1 MLPKSKLDSFSDPI
15 NFEFHLEK
23 KKFLKESIM
32 LMPQADRKKIYE
44 HLFEDG
50 VCIAKKD
57 YNLKTHPEIKG
68 VKNLYVIKALKVRI
82 F

>member
-1 MLPKSKLDSFSDPI
+1 
-15 NFEFHLEK
+15 
-23 KKFLKESIM
+23 M

-57 YNLKTHPEIKG
+57 YNLKSHPEIKG
-68 VKNLYVIKALKVRI
+68 VRNLFVIKALKVRI
-82 F
+82 VECCGSACVRARPRGGSRWQ

>member
-1 MLPKSKLDSFSDPI
+1 
-15 NFEFHLEK
+15 
-23 KKFLKESIM
+23 M

-68 VKNLYVIKALKVRI
+68 VKNLYVIKALKVKI
-82 F
+82 FPKLKKYFQFKSLASRGLVKEQVSKLLNI